1 MRGLL
6 VTLLLLATLP
16 ARAEPLAAVPISR
29 LDQPWW
35 RARHEAKL
43 AEARQGADIVL
54 LGDSITQQLEAPE
67 YGEVWRRYYGGRRV
81 LDLGFVGDATSHLL
95 WRIEHGELT
104 GLRPRGVVIL
114 IGANNLG
121 GLRWPADDN
130 LRGIDAVVAATRAR
144 LPGTPILLL
153 GVLPS
158 NRGAW
163 VRAQEATIDAG
174 LARRYGGGG
183 VPGVSFV
190 DPSPLFLKP
199 DGGVSTEL
207 YRDAPAAAL
216 HPSPDGMRR
225 IAALIEPT
233 LAGWLGEHPR

>member
-1 MRGLL
+1 MRRVLA
-6 VTLLLLATLP
+6 TMLLLAALP

-67 YGEVWRRYYGGRRV
+67 YNEVWRRYYGSRRV

-95 WRIEHGELT
+95 WRIEHGELA

-121 GLRWPADDN
+121 GLHWPA
-130 LRGIDAVVAATRAR
+130 
-144 LPGTPILLL
+144 
-153 GVLPS
+153 
-158 NRGAW
+158 
-163 VRAQEATIDAG
+163 E
-174 LARRYGGGG
+174 
-183 VPGVSFV
+183 
-190 DPSPLFLKP
+190 
-199 DGGVSTEL
+199 
-207 YRDAPAAAL
+207 
-216 HPSPDGMRR
+216 
-225 IAALIEPT
+225 
-233 LAGWLGEHPR
+233 